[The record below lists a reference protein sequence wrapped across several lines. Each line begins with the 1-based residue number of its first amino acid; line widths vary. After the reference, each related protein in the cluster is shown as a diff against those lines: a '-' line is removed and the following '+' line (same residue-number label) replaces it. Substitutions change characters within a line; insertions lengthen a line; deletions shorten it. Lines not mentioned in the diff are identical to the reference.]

1 MSTATDPGRRPAG
14 TPSGPSNRSRTA
26 ASSATIVMTTS
37 ARDAAS
43 AGVAATLAPILSASA
58 VARSGVRL

>member
-1 MSTATDPGRRPAG
+1 MPAAI
-14 TPSGPSNRSRTA
+14 PSGPSNWSCTA

-43 AGVAATLAPILSASA
+43 AGVVATLAPIFSASA
-58 VARSGVRL
+58 LARSGVRL